1 MREDM
6 AMDEDVGD
14 VRRREELRLIELFL
28 RIADPGKRQSILK
41 RCEQLAD
48 EAASE
53 AAELAFVSS
62 DPSLVE
68 APRAVPGP
76 E

>member
-1 MREDM
+1 
-6 AMDEDVGD
+6 MDEDVGD

-41 RCEQLAD
+41 RAERLAD

-53 AAELAFVSS
+53 AAELAFASS
-62 DPSLVE
+62 DPFLVE

-76 E
+76 K

>member
-1 MREDM
+1 VREDM

-41 RCEQLAD
+41 RAEQLAD

-53 AAELAFVSS
+53 AAELAFASS

-76 E
+76 K

>member
-1 MREDM
+1 
-6 AMDEDVGD
+6 MDEDVASD

-28 RIADPGKRQSILK
+28 RIVDPGKRQSILK
-41 RCEQLAD
+41 RAEQLAD

-53 AAELAFVSS
+53 VAELAFASS

-68 APRAVPGP
+68 ARPEPSPGSK
-76 E
+76 